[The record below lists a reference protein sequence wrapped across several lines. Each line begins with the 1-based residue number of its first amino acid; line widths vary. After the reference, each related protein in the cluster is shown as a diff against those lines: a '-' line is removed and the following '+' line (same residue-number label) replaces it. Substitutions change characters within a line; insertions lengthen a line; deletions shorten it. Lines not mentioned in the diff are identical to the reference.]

1 MIPVFRFFEIITRIN
16 AIIDGYE
23 NFSLSYEKSNDILN
37 KITEIETALTNIENT
52 IATDLKNKL
61 VGKIKEDTNNGNN
74 HK

>member
-61 VGKIKEDTNNGNN
+61 VGKIKEDTNNDNN
-74 HK
+74 SK

>member
-23 NFSLSYEKSNDILN
+23 DFSLSYEKSNDILN

-61 VGKIKEDTNNGNN
+61 VGKIKEDTNNDNN
-74 HK
+74 SK

>member
-61 VGKIKEDTNNGNN
+61 VGKIKEDTNNDNN